1 MIYLNSP
8 NVEIFFV
15 EFIESPHLF
24 LIVQIPSFFTFLFY
38 GKNSTDLFQR
48 RPEKNKIFFVIHFIF

>member
-15 EFIESPHLF
+15 EFIETPHLF
-24 LIVQIPSFFTFLFY
+24 LIVQISSFFTFLCY
-38 GKNSTDLFQR
+38 GKNSRDIFQR
-48 RPEKNKIFFVIHFIF
+48 RPEKIKFFL

>member
-24 LIVQIPSFFTFLFY
+24 LIVQIASFFNF
-38 GKNSTDLFQR
+38 NVA
-48 RPEKNKIFFVIHFIF
+48 EKIDGSFSA

>member
-15 EFIESPHLF
+15 EFIETTHLF
-24 LIVQIPSFFTFLFY
+24 LIVQIPSFFTFLCY
-38 GKNSTDLFQR
+38 GKIYGCFSAQAG
-48 RPEKNKIFFVIHFIF
+48 KNKIFFVIHFIF

>member
-24 LIVQIPSFFTFLFY
+24 FIVQIPSFFTFLFY

-48 RPEKNKIFFVIHFIF
+48 RPEKIKFFL

>member
-15 EFIESPHLF
+15 EFIETPHLF
-24 LIVQIPSFFTFLFY
+24 FIVQIPSFFTFLCY
-38 GKNSTDLFQR
+38 GKNSRDIFQR
-48 RPEKNKIFFVIHFIF
+48 RPEKIKFFL